1 MDKKYGFK
9 QGFLVNSS
17 HTEIQFINKTRNI
30 EDGVLKCKIFG
41 CKGKPLIA
49 DDVTGEIIC
58 GCCGSI
64 LVEKSV
70 DVNPERMSDTEDF
83 LAKART
89 GPEQSLSMYDRG
101 MMTVISNRDALGK
114 SLSGSMKDR
123 FERLKKLNS
132 RSQTRS
138 SSRTLRFTL
147 LFLQSLKSTIGLP
160 ESVAESASYIYRK
173 AMQKKITVGRSA
185 KVLMCASVYAAC
197 RQNGIPRS
205 INDISRRANI
215 SKKEVSRAYRT
226 LIEGLDLTLDQH
238 TATDFVSKIANEAK
252 ISEKTSREAIE
263 ILQQLTEKR
272 LSDGKNPMVLAA
284 SILYLSCILD
294 GEHKTQAEIA
304 KASGTTATALR
315 IRYTALIKELGFGDI
330 P

>member
-1 MDKKYGFK
+1 MDKKYGFR

-17 HTEIQFINKTRNI
+17 HTEIQSVIKIRHM
-30 EDGVLKCKIFG
+30 EDVVLKCKIFG

-70 DVNPERMSDTEDF
+70 DVNPERTSDTEEF

-89 GPEQSLSMYDRG
+89 GPEQSLSMYDMG

-114 SLSGSMKDR
+114 SLAGPMKDR

-132 RSQTRS
+132 RSQTAS

-147 LFLQSLKSTIGLP
+147 LFLHTLKSTLGLP
-160 ESVAESASYIYRK
+160 DSVGENASYIYRK

-185 KVLMCASVYAAC
+185 KALMCASIYAAC

-205 INDISRRANI
+205 INDISQRANI
-215 SKKEVSRAYRT
+215 SKKEASRAYRT
-226 LIEGLDLTLDQH
+226 LIERLDLTLEH
-238 TATDFVSKIANEAK
+238 CTATDFVSKISNESK
-252 ISEKTSREAIE
+252 ISEKTSRGAIQ
-263 ILQQLTEKR
+263 ILQQLTER
-272 LSDGKNPMVLAA
+272 GISDGKNPLVLAA
-284 SILYLSCILD
+284 SALYLSCLLNE
-294 GEHKTQAEIA
+294 EHKTQAEIA
-304 KASGTTATALR
+304 KASGITSTAIR
-315 IRYTALIKELGFGDI
+315 IRYFALKKEIGL
-330 P
+330 